1 MLLACGNDERPDARL
16 GRARILSAGT
26 RRELELDCWT
36 EVMGKTKQCEKR
48 GGTRIEL
55 VALV

>member
-1 MLLACGNDERPDARL
+1 MLLACGNEERPDARL

-26 RRELELDCWT
+26 RRELDCWT